1 VAGQFYVQESGA
13 LKIVNMFMDAIAR
26 IKYKLHYHSGRVM
39 DREGN
44 QYWYFSN
51 FKQNRENDLPAYVGK
66 DGSQEWWS
74 YGKRHRANGEPALVG
89 AAGTRE
95 WWVDGERHRD
105 HGPAIIR
112 MDGTKEYYQ
121 HGKLTRDDGPAIER
135 PDGKNEWFRDGV
147 RWAEGP
153 SRAPEIREQKIEQVV
168 QEATVV
174 DESVKVMAPL
184 KFKKPGAAPSP

>member
-1 VAGQFYVQESGA
+1 M
-13 LKIVNMFMDAIAR
+13 KIFNKLFDAIAR
-26 IKYKLHYHSGRVM
+26 LKYKMHYHTGRVM
-39 DREGN
+39 DPKGN

-51 FKQNRENDLPAYVGK
+51 FKQHRDNDLPAYVGK

-74 YGKRHRANGEPALVG
+74 YGKRHRENGEPALVG

-95 WWVDGERHRD
+95 WWVEGERHRD
-105 HGPAIIR
+105 LGPAIIR

-121 HGKLTRDDGPAIER
+121 HGKLSRDDGPAIER
-135 PDGKNEWFRDGV
+135 PDGNNEWFRDGT

-153 SRAPEIREQKIEQVV
+153 ARAPEIRAEKIEQVV

-174 DESVKVMAPL
+174 DESVKVMNPI
-184 KFKKPGAAPSP
+184 KFKKPGASPSP